1 MGDLTLVV
9 GGEGGK
15 GVKYVLGCGLYFVYY
30 VLGDKGLAFHDKLVT
45 GLPDNPNGEGK
56 GRSPWYVG

>member
-1 MGDLTLVV
+1 MEDLTLVV

-45 GLPDNPNGEGK
+45 G
-56 GRSPWYVG
+56 

>member
-30 VLGDKGLAFHDKLVT
+30 VLGDKGLAFHDKLIT
-45 GLPDNPNGEGK
+45 G
-56 GRSPWYVG
+56 